1 MIADNMRLAAFPPH
15 IPQDV
20 PVPLFDLAAED
31 SSRRLY
37 PDAPTALHELESE
50 GVEGC
55 AINWG
60 LQALGEKIRDC
71 AGACAIMSLGQG
83 GGSAGE

>member
-1 MIADNMRLAAFPPH
+1 MITDNMRLAVFLPH

-20 PVPLFDLAAED
+20 PVLLFDLAAKD
-31 SSRRLY
+31 SSKRLY

-55 AINWG
+55 AVNW
-60 LQALGEKIRDC
+60 DC
-71 AGACAIMSLGQG
+71 KPLAGRYVIARVPVL
-83 GGSAGE
+83 